1 MLPPTLLGP
10 LVAYWRHPAY
20 LPRNSFVCKPLSA
33 QTSFRDAVVMCNTVA
48 MAHLARG
55 DAPACAAL
63 LSRAMQML
71 RSASIDSSSTSSS
84 HAALKILTY
93 NSAACMHRRER
104 ASAESLRCLQRA
116 LAVSAATQCTEGIV
130 VTHLNMCA
138 VLSQLGRHNL
148 ALEHAQVTWLLS
160 YSKTTYCV
168 VSGCFITRN

>member
-1 MLPPTLLGP
+1 
-10 LVAYWRHPAY
+10 
-20 LPRNSFVCKPLSA
+20 
-33 QTSFRDAVVMCNTVA
+33 

-71 RSASIDSSSTSSS
+71 RSASIDHSSSSTSSS
-84 HAALKILTY
+84 SHAALEILTY

-104 ASAESLRCLQRA
+104 ASADSLRCLQRA

-148 ALEHAQVTWLLS
+148 ALEHAQVTEL
-160 YSKTTYCV
+160 
-168 VSGCFITRN
+168 FIQ